1 MCVACKSVPDNKP
14 PLVTICNPIP
24 LQIYRLFAI
33 GPDSRPSRP
42 GQPDSDV
49 PAGFFPQ
56 AKCAL
61 GLPKGPPARKA
72 GTWTFTREYEHAS
85 VFVDLTNRSAG
96 HVHFTGSC

>member
-1 MCVACKSVPDNKP
+1 MISCY
-14 PLVTICNPIP
+14 ICDFRGVRG
-24 LQIYRLFAI
+24 LQGRCAR
-33 GPDSRPSRP
+33 GGERGVQGTP
-42 GQPDSDV
+42 
-49 PAGFFPQ
+49 FPQ